1 MFKTS
6 EEERAKKREYMREYN
21 RLNRDKITASR
32 RARRAASPE
41 ARVKESEAG
50 KAWRAKNADHVK
62 EQARRE
68 YLRKKVSGERR
79 DYQLRKLYGITLE
92 RYNEMLVAQGGGCAI
107 CGGGPSGKSTD
118 WLHVDHDHTTGA
130 VRGLL
135 CQHCNHGLGK
145 FSDSPERLEAAA
157 AYLRSK
163 VN

>member
-6 EEERAKKREYMREYN
+6 EEERAKKRVYMREYN
-21 RLNRDKITASR
+21 RLNRDKITAAR

-41 ARVKESEAG
+41 ARAKDSEKG
-50 KAWRAKNADHVK
+50 REWRAKNAEYVK
-62 EQARRE
+62 EQKRQE
-68 YLRKKVSGERR
+68 YLRKKESGERR

-92 RYNEMLVAQGGGCAI
+92 RYNEMLAAQGGGCAI
-107 CGGGPSGKSTD
+107 CGDGPSGKSKD
-118 WLHVDHDHTTGA
+118 WLHVDHCHATGT

-135 CQHCNHGLGK
+135 CQHCNHGIGK
-145 FSDSPERLEAAA
+145 FSDSPERLEKAA